1 MITRAPYVL
10 PYVNLTTRASGPPN
24 FVREFSVSIWK
35 YNKDFYSNCDNIIK
49 LNDLDKNFVVLM
61 EYIGFSEEDKM
72 VDICQWH
79 IEQLNNKIDVK
90 KTINR
95 KR

>member
-35 YNKDFYSNCDNIIK
+35 YNKDFYSICDNIIK
-49 LNDLDKNFVVLM
+49 LNDLDKKFVVLM
-61 EYIGFSEEDKM
+61 EYIGFSKEDKM
-72 VDICQWH
+72 VDICQ
-79 IEQLNNKIDVK
+79 
-90 KTINR
+90 
-95 KR
+95 